1 MNERENKTLI
11 FVETKRKAD
20 ELTRKMKRV
29 GSVVLL
35 FVYVLVYSFL
45 AVVFLMLSS
54 FSDQPE

>member
-35 FVYVLVYSFL
+35 FVYVLVYSVL
-45 AVVFLMLSS
+45 ADVLMVSS
-54 FSDQPE
+54 LAGQPE